1 MFLMSKETIAMII
14 AAALALLTVLI
25 IVFFLYFRKP
35 KGVKID
41 EEFINNLLNILGGN
55 NNIKE
60 VSVDN
65 GRLKFLVDDLDK
77 VNLNSLKE
85 VSTSGVFVTGNV
97 IKTLFKLDS
106 QTIKKAIEER
116 I

>member
-1 MFLMSKETIAMII
+1 MLLMSKETLAMII
-14 AAALALLTVLI
+14 AAALALLTVLLI
-25 IVFFLYFRKP
+25 IFILYFRKP
-35 KGVKID
+35 KGIKID
-41 EEFINNLLNILGGN
+41 EEFISNLLEILGGN

-77 VNLNSLKE
+77 VNLNALKE

-106 QTIKKAIEER
+106 QTIKKAIEQR